1 MKGKLVF
8 NRNNQAPNRN
18 SMAAMFSGID
28 QVTPAQVWVC
38 SAGDPFFCVLV
49 PFGLLYFVYKNF
61 FQSPPLVLSGFAA
74 KLRPNEIN
82 STLKVCAN
90 YTPSQNL

>member
-18 SMAAMFSGID
+18 SMAAIFSGID

-61 FQSPPLVLSGFAA
+61 FQSPPFASYFGV
-74 KLRPNEIN
+74 KLRPNEIDP
-82 STLKVCAN
+82 TLKVCAN
-90 YTPSQNL
+90 HTPSQNL

>member
-61 FQSPPLVLSGFAA
+61 FQSPPLCCLAS
-74 KLRPNEIN
+74 L
-82 STLKVCAN
+82 
-90 YTPSQNL
+90 PSLGPMRLIPR

>member
-18 SMAAMFSGID
+18 SMAAIFSGID

-61 FQSPPLVLSGFAA
+61 FQSPPPVLPILVS
-74 KLRPNEIN
+74 
-82 STLKVCAN
+82 
-90 YTPSQNL
+90 NLGPMRLIPR